1 MHEDENR
8 DAEKSQQQE
17 VESSVAPRPPEGG
30 VQVAEVASLAISQR
44 RWTQFAFIALAF
56 LVFWIVPHI
65 IRGLWGV
72 FAEPEEAPAEIIG
85 ALVAAVVAWVA
96 YSRGRYRRFVD
107 ESVSELGQVTWP
119 TRAETYRSGYIV
131 IVVSLIAAVVLFAM
145 DAFWAALTDFIYK
158 I

>member
-1 MHEDENR
+1 MHEDQDR
-8 DAEKSQQQE
+8 DTEKSQQSQ
-17 VESSVAPRPPEGG
+17 AGAGDALPPPEGG

-56 LVFWIVPHI
+56 LVFWVVPHI
-65 IRGLWGV
+65 IRGLWGI
-72 FAEPEEAPAEIIG
+72 FAEPEEAPAEVLG
-85 ALVAAVVAWVA
+85 ALVAAVVAWLA

-119 TRAETYRSGYIV
+119 TREETYRSGYIV
-131 IVVSLIAAVVLFAM
+131 IVVSLIAALVLFAM
-145 DAFWAALTDFIYK
+145 DAFWAAVTDFIYK